1 MENVEPIV
9 ISAKTLGQ
17 LALPGYC
24 PRCFWL
30 AMKAGRLPFQI
41 FPGIF
46 SALDSYGK
54 NVVHGWFDRHGQPP
68 EWLAPLGPVQT
79 YKNPPHYSKFAVLDE
94 ATSVLLR
101 GTPDGIF
108 VMQDGSHAI
117 IDYKTA
123 KFTEYQDDLFPL
135 YEAQLNAYAYIGER
149 LDLKPVSKLALIYTE
164 PVATRAAAS
173 DDGNL
178 LPEGFRMDFQ
188 ARILDVPLSPNL
200 VPRLLKTA
208 ADILQSASAPP
219 GIEGCKDCAALAS
232 LVDLA
237 SK

>member
-1 MENVEPIV
+1 MGDPLV

-46 SALDSYGK
+46 SAIDSYAK
-54 NVVHGWFDRHGQPP
+54 NVVHGWFDRYGKPP
-68 EWLAPLGPVQT
+68 AWLEPLGPIRT
-79 YKNPPHYSKFAVLDE
+79 YKVPPHFTKFAVLDE
-94 ATSVLLR
+94 KNEIILR

-108 VMQDGSHAI
+108 LMQDDSYAI

-123 KFTEYQDDLFPL
+123 RFTAYQDDLFPM

-149 LDLKPVSKLALIYTE
+149 LDVKPVSRLALIYTE
-164 PVATRAAAS
+164 PVTGNPATS
-173 DDGNL
+173 DDANL
-178 LPEGFRMDFQ
+178 TPEGFRMDFK
-188 ARILDVPLSPNL
+188 ARILEVEIQPGL
-200 VPRLLKTA
+200 VTRLLKTA
-208 ADILQSASAPP
+208 ADLLRLPAPP
-219 GIEGCKDCAALAS
+219 AGAEGCKDCAAIAG
-232 LVDLA
+232 LVNL
-237 SK
+237 SST